1 MQKPKIKLQINIYL
15 EFWVVFTVSS
25 FVGDPVLMETEN
37 VEMSPEKKITVT
49 KKEFRWK
56 KIKIKFLSGKRKTL
70 GKGKEKRMKIKNG
83 EGEDKEWR

>member
-1 MQKPKIKLQINIYL
+1 
-15 EFWVVFTVSS
+15 
-25 FVGDPVLMETEN
+25 
-37 VEMSPEKKITVT
+37 MSPEKKITVT

-56 KIKIKFLSGKRKTL
+56 KIKTKFLSGKRKIL